1 MTATMNGSPT
11 RPQRKQLSEQLDRL
25 DTILDGLS
33 EGLNEAIADAAR
45 TATRM
50 AVKDAVV
57 ELLTDPELRAKL
69 HQASAAHGPSS
80 PAMPST
86 PARPSLL
93 SRMLNGVKATIA
105 AIRQA
110 VGRAAQGVA
119 NRIRSTGASIRTAV
133 RFVSELTDL
142 RLLVGICLAIGVAAG
157 VGTFFAPHEVAS
169 AVSGVSSGIAAAAVH
184 LGIAARRA
192 IRVLTQF

>member
-1 MTATMNGSPT
+1 MTATMNGNQS

-25 DTILDGLS
+25 DAILDGLS

-69 HQASAAHGPSS
+69 HHASAAHDASA
-80 PAMPST
+80 PATPPT
-86 PARPSLL
+86 PARPSMLSRLL
-93 SRMLNGVKATIA
+93 SGAKATIA
-105 AIRQA
+105 AIKQTMS
-110 VGRAAQGVA
+110 RAAQGVA
-119 NRIRSTGASIRTAV
+119 NRIRTTWANARAGV
-133 RFVSELTDL
+133 RFVGELTDL
-142 RLLVGICLAIGVAAG
+142 RLLVGLGLAIGIAAG
-157 VGTFFAPHEVAS
+157 VGTFFAPHEVAAAAS
-169 AVSGVSSGIAAAAVH
+169 GISSGVAAAVVQ

-192 IRVLTQF
+192 LRAVTMF